1 MGRLI
6 HLRPPPHLIIHPR
19 LLLQTAYTK
28 PHPARTGYLCYEC
41 TVSFGIDP
49 LAKPK
54 KKTARKPAVKEKR
67 AKVISYEEIKGALPL
82 GDLCIKVSTMITM
95 KNLREAIHREA
106 DCVVI
111 RIVTTLVDWEV
122 Y

>member
-1 MGRLI
+1 LMGRLI
-6 HLRPPPHLIIHPR
+6 HLRLPPHLIIHPR
-19 LLLQTAYTK
+19 FLIQTAYTK

-82 GDLCIKVSTMITM
+82 GDLCIKVSTRPQG
-95 KNLREAIHREA
+95 KLRDAAQWDA
-106 DCVVI
+106 DCDSI
-111 RIVTTLVDWEV
+111 TSGLIS
-122 Y
+122 